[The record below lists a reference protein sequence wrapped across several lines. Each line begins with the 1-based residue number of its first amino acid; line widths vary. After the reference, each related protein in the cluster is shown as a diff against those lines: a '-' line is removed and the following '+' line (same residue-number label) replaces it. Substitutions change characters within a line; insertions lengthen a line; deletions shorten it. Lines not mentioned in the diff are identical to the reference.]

1 MGRLQKEQSLWDQ
14 VVQPNVQHFS
24 RKWRVGL
31 ALSALAL
38 NCTLKRGDQKSSTQK
53 LLDEILHALAKH
65 DVVGEALRVVDL
77 TGNSDRGEPFRR
89 SPRRLPLSD
98 ITPYL
103 LGLGT
108 A

>member
-24 RKWRVGL
+24 RERRVAL

-38 NCTLKRGDQKSSTQK
+38 NCTLKRGDEKSSTQK
-53 LLDEILHALAKH
+53 SLDEILHALAKH

-77 TGNSDRGEPFRR
+77 TYRG
-89 SPRRLPLSD
+89 
-98 ITPYL
+98 IQ
-103 LGLGT
+103 G
-108 A
+108 